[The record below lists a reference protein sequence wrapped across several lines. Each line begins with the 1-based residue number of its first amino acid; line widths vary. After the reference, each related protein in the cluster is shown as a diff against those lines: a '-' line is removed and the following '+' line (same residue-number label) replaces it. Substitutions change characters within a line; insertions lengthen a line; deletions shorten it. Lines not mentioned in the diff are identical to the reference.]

1 MDCGH
6 GWRSEDDCDICR
18 PPAVVVAGLRG
29 RISELEDALRYVMI
43 GGNHLGL
50 IIGADHPSHEADHDS
65 ARKHYAGRHEMY
77 EAWCCWRAIM
87 QARDVLGETN

>member
-6 GWRSEDDCDICR
+6 GWRHETDCDICR

-29 RISELEDALRYVMI
+29 RISELEAALRNVMI
-43 GGNHLGL
+43 GGNHCALL
-50 IIGADHPSHEADHDS
+50 IGADHPPYQWEPDEAR
-65 ARKHYAGRHEMY
+65 AHYGKRQDAY

-87 QARDVLGETN
+87 HARDVLECN